1 MKQLFICQ
9 KKAYAESTAKSTDL
23 TTVPEGTIAIFD
35 LKTGALLT
43 SASKAKGDFSIV
55 VGRGTDKMP
64 LMFPEVNLKT
74 LEVTK
79 ATYQAGATFT
89 AKITIPTPEKGT
101 HYTVVVTKKGTVFN
115 ERNNWSF
122 TTVATTTTA
131 ADVAKQITAQINGN
145 KYQLGVSASYSGG
158 AITITA
164 LEEGKD
170 YEVLGAD
177 GLMGVAPTDVTHGKK
192 AELDKADIQDLASRC
207 AAGKGFNDTYANG
220 DSIYPGYPEVVDED
234 QYVLYTLRFA
244 VPRVAAKQ
252 RDEVVYQIVHLAVP
266 VGSASI
272 ATLDVIL
279 GLARP
284 IADMNS
290 NLSEAS

>member
-1 MKQLFICQ
+1 
-9 KKAYAESTAKSTDL
+9 
-23 TTVPEGTIAIFD
+23 
-35 LKTGALLT
+35 
-43 SASKAKGDFSIV
+43 
-55 VGRGTDKMP
+55 MP
-64 LMFPEVNLKT
+64 LMFPEVDLKT

-79 ATYQAGATFT
+79 ATYQASATFT
-89 AKITIPTPEKGT
+89 AKITVPTPEKGT
-101 HYTVVVTKKGTVFN
+101 NYTVIVTKKGTVFN
-115 ERNNWSF
+115 ERNNWTF
-122 TTVATTTTA
+122 TTVATSTTA

-164 LEEGKD
+164 LEAGKD

-177 GLMGVAPTDVTHGKK
+177 GLIGVAPTEVTHGKK

-207 AAGKGFNDTYANG
+207 AAGKGFNDTYASG

-244 VPRVAAKQ
+244 VPRVSAKQ

-272 ATLDVIL
+272 ETLDVIL
-279 GLARP
+279 GLTAVSQP
-284 IADMNS
+284 S
-290 NLSEAS
+290 

>member
-1 MKQLFICQ
+1 MKQLLISQ
-9 KKAYAESTAKSTDL
+9 KKAYATSTAKSTDL
-23 TTVPEGTIAIFD
+23 TTVPEGTVAIFD
-35 LKTGALLT
+35 LKTGDLLT

-55 VGRGTDKMP
+55 VGRASGKMP

-74 LEVTK
+74 LKVTK

-89 AKITIPTPEKGT
+89 AKITVPTPEKGT

-207 AAGKGFNDTYANG
+207 AAGKGFNDTYADG

-266 VGSASI
+266 VGSDSI

-279 GLARP
+279 GLTRP
-284 IADMNS
+284 SADMNS
-290 NLSEAS
+290 NLSGVS

>member
-35 LKTGALLT
+35 LKTGDLLT
-43 SASKAKGDFSIV
+43 STATDDFSIV

-64 LMFPEVNLKT
+64 LIFPEVNLKT

-89 AKITIPTPEKGT
+89 AKITVPTPEKGT

-131 ADVAKQITAQINGN
+131 ADVARQITAQINGN
-145 KYQLGVSASYSGG
+145 KYQLGVSASYMGG
-158 AITITA
+158 VITITA

-170 YEVLGAD
+170 YEVFGAD
-177 GLMGVAPTDVTHGKK
+177 GLMRVAPTDVTHGKK

-207 AAGKGFNDTYANG
+207 AAGKGFNDTYADG
-220 DSIYPGYPEVVDED
+220 DSIYPGYPEIVDED
-234 QYVLYTLRFA
+234 KYVLYTLRFA

-266 VGSASI
+266 VDSASLAI
-272 ATLDVIL
+272 LDIIL
-279 GLARP
+279 GFAAPLTP
-284 IADMNS
+284 
-290 NLSEAS
+290 LP

>member
-9 KKAYAESTAKSTDL
+9 KKAYATSTAKSTDL
-23 TTVPEGTIAIFD
+23 TTVPEGTVAIFD
-35 LKTGALLT
+35 LATGALLT
-43 SASKAKGDFSIV
+43 NAAKAAGDFSIV
-55 VGRGTDKMP
+55 VGRASGKMP
-64 LMFPEVNLKT
+64 LIFPEVNLKT

-89 AKITIPTPEKGT
+89 AKITVPTPEKGT
-101 HYTVVVTKKGTVFN
+101 HYTVAIVKKGTVFN
-115 ERNNWSF
+115 ERSNWTF

-131 ADVAKQITAQINGN
+131 ADVAKQLTAQINGN
-145 KYQLGVSASYSGG
+145 KYQLGVKAEYTGG

-164 LEEGKD
+164 LEVGKD

-177 GLMGVAPTDVTHGKK
+177 GLMGVAPTEVTNGKK

-207 AAGKGFNDTYANG
+207 AAGKGFNDTYADG

-244 VPRVAAKQ
+244 VPRVASKQ

-272 ATLDVIL
+272 AALDVIL
-279 GLARP
+279 GLQEPTKA
-284 IADMNS
+284 
-290 NLSEAS
+290 

>member
-1 MKQLFICQ
+1 MKQLFISK
-9 KKAYAESTAKSTDL
+9 KKAYATSTAKSTDL
-23 TTVPEGTIAIFD
+23 TTVPEGTIALFS
-35 LKTGALLT
+35 LKDGSLLSAAPT
-43 SASKAKGDFSIV
+43 SNFSIA
-55 VGRGTDKMP
+55 VGRASGKMP
-64 LMFPEVNLKT
+64 LFFPEVDVKT
-74 LEVTK
+74 LQVTK
-79 ATYQAGATFT
+79 ASYTAGATFT
-89 AKITIPTPEKGT
+89 AKITVPTPEKGT

-115 ERNNWSF
+115 ERNNWTF

-192 AELDKADIQDLASRC
+192 AVCDKAYIQDLASRC
-207 AAGKGFNDTYANG
+207 AAGKGFNYAADEG
-220 DSIYPGYPEVVDED
+220 KEIYPGYPELVDED
-234 QYVLYTLRFA
+234 QYILYSLRFA

-266 VGSASI
+266 VGSAAI
-272 ATLDVIL
+272 TTLDTIF
-279 GLARP
+279 GTGA
-284 IADMNS
+284 AA
-290 NLSEAS
+290 ASVGA

>member
-1 MKQLFICQ
+1 MKQLLISQ
-9 KKAYAESTAKSTDL
+9 KKAYATSTAKSTDL
-23 TTVPEGTIAIFD
+23 TTVPEGTVAMFD
-35 LKTGALLT
+35 LATGNLLT
-43 SASKAKGDFSIV
+43 NAAKATGNFSIV
-55 VGRGTDKMP
+55 VGRGTNKMP
-64 LMFPEVNLKT
+64 FMFPEVDIKT

-79 ATYQAGATFT
+79 ATYADGATFT
-89 AKITIPTPEKGT
+89 AKITVPTPEKGN

-115 ERNNWSF
+115 ERNNWTF

-131 ADVAKQITAQINGN
+131 ADVAKQIAAQINGN

-164 LEEGKD
+164 LEKGKD

-177 GLMGVAPTDVTHGKK
+177 GLMGVTPTEVTHGKK
-192 AELDKADIQDLASRC
+192 AVCDKAYIQDLASRC
-207 AAGKGFNDTYANG
+207 AAGKGFNYLGG
-220 DSIYPGYPEVVDED
+220 DGKGIYPGYPEVVNED

-252 RDEVVYQIVHLAVP
+252 RDEVVYQLVHLAVP

-279 GLARP
+279 GLAEP
-284 IADMNS
+284 SKA
-290 NLSEAS
+290 

>member
-1 MKQLFICQ
+1 MKQLLISQ
-9 KKAYAESTAKSTDL
+9 KKAYATSTAKSTDL
-23 TTVPEGTIAIFD
+23 TTVPEGTVAMFD
-35 LKTGALLT
+35 LATGALLT
-43 SASKAKGDFSIV
+43 NAAKATGDFSIV

-74 LEVTK
+74 LEITK
-79 ATYQAGATFT
+79 ATYAAGATFT
-89 AKITIPTPEKGT
+89 AKITVPTPEKGT
-101 HYTVVVTKKGTVFN
+101 HYTVVITKKGTVFN
-115 ERNNWSF
+115 ERNNWTF

-131 ADVAKQITAQINGN
+131 ADVAKQIAAQINGN

-164 LEEGKD
+164 IETGKD

-177 GLMGVAPTDVTHGKK
+177 GLMGVAPTDVTNGKK
-192 AELDKADIQDLASRC
+192 AVCDKAYIQDLASRC
-207 AAGKGFNDTYANG
+207 AAGKGFNDTYADG

-272 ATLDVIL
+272 AAIDVIL
-279 GLARP
+279 GLKAP
-284 IADMNS
+284 ATV
-290 NLSEAS
+290 

>member
-9 KKAYAESTAKSTDL
+9 KKAYATDSAKSTDL
-23 TTVPEGTIAIFD
+23 TTVPEGTIALFSLAD
-35 LKTGALLT
+35 GTLLT
-43 SASKAKGDFSIV
+43 KAPTSNFSLA
-55 VGRGTDKMP
+55 VGRAAGKMP
-64 LMFPEVNLKT
+64 LMFPEIDVKSLS
-74 LEVTK
+74 VTK
-79 ATYQAGATFT
+79 ATYEAGAKFT
-89 AKITIPTPEKGT
+89 AKITVPTPTKGT

-115 ERNNWSF
+115 ERNNWTF
-122 TTVATTTTA
+122 TTLATTEVA
-131 ADVAKQITAQINGN
+131 ADVAKKIVAQINGN
-145 KYQLGVSASYSGG
+145 KYQLGVSAENTGG

-164 LEEGKD
+164 VEKGND

-177 GLMGVAPTDVTHGKK
+177 GLMGVALTDVTHGKK
-192 AELDKADIQDLASRC
+192 AVCDKAYIQDLASRC
-207 AAGKGFNDTYANG
+207 AAGKGFNYAADDG
-220 DSIYPGYPEVVDED
+220 KDIYPGYPEVVDES

-279 GLARP
+279 GLAEP
-284 IADMNS
+284 SKA
-290 NLSEAS
+290 